1 MAHKIYHTPVHNTHT
16 TVTELIKRNVTGTH
30 MWYFF
35 ICSTYFIVA
44 PSVFRP
50 GQPYKLRV
58 TLSSALSSSV
68 NIECGIMDRMK
79 KQIILGQSGVFSP
92 GENQNQ
98 NNCDQYDSNCSLE

>member
-1 MAHKIYHTPVHNTHT
+1 MLAVISAMCLTAVSLATAAGEVN
-16 TVTELIKRNVTGTH
+16 N
-30 MWYFF
+30 
-35 ICSTYFIVA
+35 TYFIVA

-58 TLSSALSSSV
+58 TLSSTLSSSV

-92 GENQNQ
+92 GENLN
-98 NNCDQYDSNCSLE
+98 STLPK